1 MKRFAL
7 STLAAALLA
16 VTAATPAMAAAP
28 MVKTSAPG
36 YYRMMLGDFEVTV
49 ISDGTN
55 PLPVDTLLQGMSK
68 ADISTNLKKSFQAA
82 PLETSFNAFLINT
95 GSKLVLV
102 DTGAAGL
109 FGPNLG
115 KFAANLK
122 AAGYTPDQVDE
133 IYITHMHPD
142 HVGGLMAG
150 EQRAFPNAVVRA
162 QKQESDY
169 WLSKANMEKDASK
182 ADFFKGAMASLNPYV
197 TAGKFKPFEGD
208 VELVPGVS
216 SHSGKG
222 HTPGH
227 ATYVLE
233 SKGQKLVLIGDLIH
247 VAAVQMAHPEVT
259 IGFDSEPKEALAAR
273 RQAFDAAARAGYLI
287 GGAHLAFPG
296 VGHLRKDGKGYDF
309 VPVNYQQIH

>member
-7 STLAAALLA
+7 AALAAAMVA
-16 VTAATPAMAAAP
+16 VTAPALAAAP
-28 MVKTSAPG
+28 MVKTSAPA

-49 ISDGTN
+49 INDGTT

-68 ADISTNLKKSFQAA
+68 AELTAALKKNFAA
-82 PLETSFNAFLINT
+82 SPLETSFNAFLINT

-102 DTGAAGL
+102 DTGAGGL

-122 AAGYTPDQVDE
+122 AAGYAPEQIDE

-142 HVGGLMAG
+142 HVGGLVTNG
-150 EQRAFPNAVVRA
+150 QLVFPNATVRA
-162 QKQESDY
+162 QKQEADY
-169 WLSKANMEKDASK
+169 WLSNEILAKNPAKG
-182 ADFFKGAMASLNPYV
+182 DFFKGAMASLNPYV
-197 TAGKFKPFEGD
+197 AAGKFKAFEGD

-227 ATYVLE
+227 ATYVVE
-233 SKGQKLVLIGDLIH
+233 SKGEKLVLIGDLIH
-247 VAAVQMAHPEVT
+247 VAPVQMARPDVT
-259 IGFDSEPKEALAAR
+259 IGFDSTPKDALAER

-309 VPVNYQQIH
+309 VPVNFVQIH

>member
-7 STLAAALLA
+7 SAMAAALLCA
-16 VTAATPAMAAAP
+16 TAAAPAIAAAP

-36 YYRMMLGDFEVTV
+36 FYRMMLGDFEVTA

-68 ADISTNLKKSFQAA
+68 ADITANLKKNFEAS

-115 KFAANLK
+115 KFAANL
-122 AAGYTPDQVDE
+122 
-133 IYITHMHPD
+133 
-142 HVGGLMAG
+142 MAG
-150 EQRAFPNAVVRA
+150 DKLAFPNATVRA
-162 QKQESDY
+162 QKQEADY
-169 WLSKANMEKDASK
+169 WLSEANMKKDASK

-197 TAGKFKPFEGD
+197 KAGKFKPFEGD

-227 ATYVLE
+227 ATYVVE
-233 SKGQKLVLIGDLIH
+233 SRGQKLVLIGDLIH
-247 VAAVQMAHPEVT
+247 VAAVQMAHPDVT
-259 IGFDSEPKEALAAR
+259 IGFDSEPKEALASR

-296 VGHLRKDGKGYDF
+296 IGHLRKEGKGYDF
-309 VPVNYQQIH
+309 VPVNYEVH

>member
-7 STLAAALLA
+7 AALAAAALLA
-16 VTAATPAMAAAP
+16 TQAPAMAAAP
-28 MVKTSAPG
+28 QIKTNAPA
-36 YYRMMLGDFEVTV
+36 YYRMMLGDFEITA
-49 ISDGTN
+49 INDGSN

-68 ADISTNLKKSFQAA
+68 ADITAGLKKNFVAS

-95 GSKLVLV
+95 GSKLILV
-102 DTGAAGL
+102 DSGAGSL

-142 HVGGLMAG
+142 HVGGLATNG
-150 EQRAFPNAVVRA
+150 VANFPNAIVRA
-162 QKQESDY
+162 QKQEADY
-169 WLSKANMEKDASK
+169 WLSQAEMVKAPAK

-197 TAGKFKPFEGD
+197 SAGKFKPFEGD

-227 ATYVLE
+227 STYVVE

-247 VAAVQMAHPEVT
+247 VAAVQLDHPEVT
-259 IGFDSEPKEALAAR
+259 IGFDSDAKSALAER

-296 VGHLRKDGKGYDF
+296 VGHLRKDGKGFDF
-309 VPVNYQQIH
+309 VPVNFTQIH

>member
-7 STLAAALLA
+7 AALAAAALLA
-16 VTAATPAMAAAP
+16 TQAPAMAAAP
-28 MVKTSAPG
+28 QIKTNAPA
-36 YYRMMLGDFEVTV
+36 YYRMMLGDFEITA
-49 ISDGTN
+49 INDGSN

-68 ADISTNLKKSFQAA
+68 ADITAALKKNFVAS

-95 GSKLVLV
+95 GSKLILV
-102 DTGAAGL
+102 DSGAGSL

-142 HVGGLMAG
+142 HVGGLATNG
-150 EQRAFPNAVVRA
+150 VANFPNAIVRA
-162 QKQESDY
+162 QKQEADY
-169 WLSKANMEKDASK
+169 WLSQAEMVKAPAK

-197 TAGKFKPFEGD
+197 SAGKFKPFEGD
-208 VELVPGVS
+208 VELSPGVS

-227 ATYVLE
+227 STYVVE

-247 VAAVQMAHPEVT
+247 VAAVQLDHPEVT
-259 IGFDSEPKEALAAR
+259 IGFDSDAKSALAER

-309 VPVNYQQIH
+309 VPVNFSQLH

>member
-7 STLAAALLA
+7 AALAAAAMLA
-16 VTAATPAMAAAP
+16 MQAPALAAAP
-28 MVKTSAPG
+28 QVKTNAPA
-36 YYRMMLGDFEVTV
+36 YYRMMLGDFEITA
-49 ISDGTN
+49 INDGSN
-55 PLPVDTLLQGMSK
+55 PLPVANLLQGISK
-68 ADISTNLKKSFQAA
+68 PDITAALKKNFVDS

-95 GSKLVLV
+95 GSKLILV
-102 DTGAAGL
+102 DTGAGSL

-142 HVGGLMAG
+142 HVGGLAANG
-150 EQRAFPNAVVRA
+150 QANFPNAVVRA

-169 WLSKANMEKDASK
+169 WLSQAQMAKEPAK
-182 ADFFKGAMASLNPYV
+182 ADYFKGAMASLNPYV
-197 TAGKFKPFEGD
+197 SAGKFKPFEGD

-216 SHSGKG
+216 THSGKG

-227 ATYVLE
+227 STYVVE

-247 VAAVQMAHPEVT
+247 VAAVQLDHPEAT
-259 IGFDSEPKEALAAR
+259 MSFDTDQKTALAER
-273 RQAFDAAARAGYLI
+273 RQAFDAAARAGTMI

-296 VGHLRKDGKGYDF
+296 LGHLRKDGKGFDF
-309 VPVNYQQIH
+309 VPVNFTQIH